1 MKKTVLSLGLVALTG
16 IVARGDTVYVT
27 SLTSNCTSTA
37 VCGQI
42 ANPEF
47 NPQTGLGIYNENAL
61 GSFTSA
67 VANNPEKPPTPGARF
82 FSNSFSNSTPDVG
95 VTINP
100 VLGVPGG
107 VYRLYHVYS
116 SAAGNV
122 STNITVAVTNVA
134 NCTLSFT
141 NTDKFQRS
149 FGTAVGG
156 VNPYQFIGWV
166 TNDIGTNSPIIT
178 FYFQDGIVNA
188 GASQRLLMD
197 TFRFDLED
205 PCLDIPKVNVVGPL
219 GANLNEV
226 AVSGVSATATA
237 VTVYQDNGAG
247 YVAIGTLSSGVVAGN
262 NLVPV
267 TGLVKGALIA
277 ATQTIGGQA
286 GCPPAVNVLI
296 GNTVRVGGGANPRLR
311 VVLSVRETTSTGPVG
326 ASGSTAGIGAN
337 IHFLGASTRIG
348 GAPGDGP
355 VLNPASGWQTLTF
368 DRGTALVGNPANTAG
383 ALAVGPGYVANDTVA
398 IRVYAYRTVPE
409 NGVLIFSRTPG
420 QSAVVTSND
429 TFSVNWSWD
438 AVPGADGYRLLR
450 SYNSDNYTNSSVD
463 VVGATTYND
472 ANAWGTVQ
480 PVTPSQTQTNAS
492 IKWNAAAGSSPAGT
506 PNDLQG
512 QWGTIDAIA
521 LAIDDLSDTGPY
533 DLYIDN
539 LQNGSTVFQTFEN
552 AVGNSAD
559 YGFRIPSFS
568 GTTSGNILG
577 APNNARVSIR
587 AADTGSKSM
596 HLKFQWNGTN
606 DNRWVRWTTSGA
618 VGQSPLINLDDPT
631 SIRFL
636 LLPVGGTL
644 PAQPAAPTLSI
655 SNNASSQQVLTWNG
669 THNLQAASVVSGT
682 YTNVPGVTNSP
693 WINTIT
699 DPEKFF
705 RLSDPY
711 DN

>member
-141 NTDKFQRS
+141 NTDKFRRS

-368 DRGTALVGNPANTAG
+368 DRGTVLVGNPVNATG
-383 ALAVGPGYVANDTVA
+383 ALANDPGYAANDTVA

-577 APNNARVSIR
+577 APNSARVSIR

-655 SNNASSQQVLTWNG
+655 SNNASSQQVLTWSG